1 MINELLGIKYPI
13 IQGAMANISNGLFAS
28 VVSNAGGLGI
38 IAGGGMDI
46 DSLKKEIRVCK
57 SNTNK
62 PFGVNL
68 VVLHPH
74 IDELAQLVIEENVPV
89 VTTGA
94 GNPSKYIEKWKKAGL
109 IVMPVVPNLTLAKRM
124 ESYGADAIV
133 AEGNESGGHI
143 GPMTTMTVLGEIC
156 NNINIPVVSAGGICS
171 GRQMVATEIMGASG
185 FQMGTIFL
193 ATDEC
198 PIHENYKN
206 AILKASSNNITVTG
220 YSIST
225 PVRLLKNE
233 MSRNYLKLEHSG
245 ADKMELERYTLGS
258 LRRAVQD
265 GDTTHGSVM
274 AGLVVGQVK
283 EQKSVNQ
290 LLMDLMDDYYNEW
303 EKVCEKSKTKHR

>member
-94 GNPSKYIEKWKKAGL
+94 GNPSKYIESPK
-109 IVMPVVPNLTLAKRM
+109 
-124 ESYGADAIV
+124 
-133 AEGNESGGHI
+133 
-143 GPMTTMTVLGEIC
+143 
-156 NNINIPVVSAGGICS
+156 
-171 GRQMVATEIMGASG
+171 
-185 FQMGTIFL
+185 
-193 ATDEC
+193 
-198 PIHENYKN
+198 
-206 AILKASSNNITVTG
+206 
-220 YSIST
+220 
-225 PVRLLKNE
+225 
-233 MSRNYLKLEHSG
+233 
-245 ADKMELERYTLGS
+245 S
-258 LRRAVQD
+258 LPC
-265 GDTTHGSVM
+265 T
-274 AGLVVGQVK
+274 
-283 EQKSVNQ
+283 
-290 LLMDLMDDYYNEW
+290 
-303 EKVCEKSKTKHR
+303 C